1 MAKRLRIFK
10 NRAFGR
16 FARKADIGDA
26 ALCAAVSDISRGLID
41 ADMGGGVVKQRIA
54 RPGGGKSGG
63 FRTII
68 LFQVRGRAFF
78 VHGFAKNEQDNI
90 RDDELA
96 AFRMLAAELMT
107 YDDVALARA
116 IANGTF
122 IEVIGND

>member
-1 MAKRLRIFK
+1 M
-10 NRAFGR
+10 
-16 FARKADIGDA
+16 
-26 ALCAAVSDISRGLID
+26 
-41 ADMGGGVVKQRIA
+41 KQRIA

-68 LFQVRGRAFF
+68 LFQVRDRAFF